1 MSEQSLPK
9 PVCLGL
15 DPSFGF
21 GDRTG
26 VATPGHVAS
35 MKRAGSGIQP
45 IFPQQ
50 SIREMA
56 RTSRTPIG
64 VMTDALQGMVDSG
77 WTGITGADADHL
89 KTKEDVDVTAEVG
102 FTFFTIDPSD
112 YVDAE
117 ADDYDEATLRE
128 KYAEVAGEVNWV
140 GDYQGKTV
148 TLSNGTAI
156 DLNEEACLRAAV
168 KYGRSLNH
176 ALDLSAYIAQIQQAA
191 GRDYEIELS
200 VDETEQPTTLAE

>member
-26 VATPGHVAS
+26 VATSGHVAS

-64 VMTDALQGMVDSG
+64 VMTDALQGMEKSFKMGV
-77 WTGITGADADHL
+77 
-89 KTKEDVDVTAEVG
+89 
-102 FTFFTIDPSD
+102 
-112 YVDAE
+112 
-117 ADDYDEATLRE
+117 RE
-128 KYAEVAGEVNWV
+128 GV
-140 GDYQGKTV
+140 
-148 TLSNGTAI
+148 
-156 DLNEEACLRAAV
+156 
-168 KYGRSLNH
+168 
-176 ALDLSAYIAQIQQAA
+176 
-191 GRDYEIELS
+191 
-200 VDETEQPTTLAE
+200 